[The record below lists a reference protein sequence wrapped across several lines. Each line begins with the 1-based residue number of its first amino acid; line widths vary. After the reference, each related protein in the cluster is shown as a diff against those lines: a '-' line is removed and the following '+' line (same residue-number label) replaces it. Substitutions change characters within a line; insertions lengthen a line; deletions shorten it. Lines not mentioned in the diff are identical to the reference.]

1 MNENTCP
8 NDLQISIMERAMYL
22 RRWVRS
28 TSGDNYLKWWQ
39 TLVAPDDDGD
49 TMLRGGQSWKSPAS
63 EWSTHYSA
71 STFAKDA
78 LAGFHKGI
86 PDVNAEDLQ
95 SFFEEYGSDPTLQKP
110 PESGPGVDA
119 RLKILKKLQNAPDNQ
134 RPTEF
139 FSHAELNLIDEMM
152 KEGLVS
158 PTYKR
163 DDPSNSPRRAWP
175 ALEGEHGAHMP
186 DHVTKNFVSGF
197 KNAIHG
203 EIYYVTPE
211 LGDQAALRMIR
222 RISASLRPHELITP
236 TGIMFLPENESL
248 NFQKVYGYLG
258 QVDRNI
264 AVGWTTHGD
273 TVTLYWI
280 CDQSFNN
287 EACLKSWESG
297 ETFWTTEAWSP
308 ELMREEWESL
318 MAQSQSWDLPSSD
331 EPHILLP
338 FHYWACVGDDG
349 KFGPL
354 ARPDQEKAPSLPPVD
369 VSAWRNE
376 NQTST
381 LDRFTVRDG
390 ETGEY
395 ESELWVMIAFACECI
410 RMLGEEY
417 KYVETANPIRSV
429 DRATQR
435 TWIKRGVTKNSKGIN
450 VYTLR
455 EGHLRR
461 EGKYLSRGPL
471 ETQHHRRAHW
481 RGTKGHAG
489 DLTCRH
495 QFSPHPDD
503 YNWRVCV
510 PCGRVEHKVTDAIV
524 GPEGAP
530 WVANTRIG
538 VLRR

>member
-1 MNENTCP
+1 VNENTCP

-28 TSGDNYLKWWQ
+28 ASGDNYLKWWQ

-49 TMLRGGQSWKSPAS
+49 TMWRGGKSPVTS
-63 EWSTHYSA
+63 KWSTHYSA
-71 STFAKDA
+71 STPLGEAMNKQS
-78 LAGFHKGI
+78 
-86 PDVNAEDLQ
+86 PDVNMVDLQ
-95 SFFEEYGSDPTLQKP
+95 SFFEEYGNTNAFQKP

-119 RLKILKKLQNAPDNQ
+119 RLKILKKLQNAPDYE

-152 KEGLVS
+152 KEGLIS

-163 DDPSNSPRRAWP
+163 DDPSNSPRTLDGWARK
-175 ALEGEHGAHMP
+175 HGAHMP

-197 KNAIHG
+197 KNALHG

-258 QVDRNI
+258 QEDRNI

-287 EACLKSWESG
+287 EACRRSWESG
-297 ETFWTTEAWSP
+297 ELFWTTEAWSP
-308 ELMREEWESL
+308 EMLDPKGWNAE
-318 MAQSQSWDLPSSD
+318 SSD
-331 EPHILLP
+331 EPYILLP
-338 FHYWACVGDDG
+338 FHYWACVGGDG

-354 ARPDQEKAPSLPPVD
+354 ARPDQEKAPNLPPVD
-369 VSAWRNE
+369 VQAWRNE

-381 LDRFTVRDG
+381 LDRFIVRDG
-390 ETGEY
+390 ENGEY

-435 TWIKRGVTKNSKGIN
+435 AWIKRGVTKNSKGIN

-481 RGTKGHAG
+481 RSNKGQGG

-495 QFSPHPDD
+495 QFGPHPDD
-503 YNWRVCV
+503 YNWRICV
-510 PCGRVEHKVTDAIV
+510 PCGRIEHMVTDAIV